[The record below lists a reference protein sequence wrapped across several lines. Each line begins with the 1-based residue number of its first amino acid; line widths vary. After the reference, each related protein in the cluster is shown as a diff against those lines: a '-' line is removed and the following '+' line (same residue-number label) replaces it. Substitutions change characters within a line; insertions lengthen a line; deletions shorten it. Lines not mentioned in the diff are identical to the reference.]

1 MSFVTVFMA
10 LTTAFVLLAPILMA
24 AVLVTGGAPFL
35 RVAEAAPA
43 PVRAAEA
50 EPERELS
57 RAA

>member
-10 LTTAFVLLAPILMA
+10 LTTGFVLLTPILMA
-24 AVLVTGGAPFL
+24 AVLVTGSVPFQ

-43 PVRAAEA
+43 APEV
-50 EPERELS
+50 EREHQLS